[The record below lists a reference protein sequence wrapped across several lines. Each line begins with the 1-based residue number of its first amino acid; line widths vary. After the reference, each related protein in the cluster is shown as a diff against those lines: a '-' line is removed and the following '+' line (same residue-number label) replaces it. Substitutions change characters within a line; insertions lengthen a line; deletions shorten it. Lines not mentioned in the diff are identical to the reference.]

1 MAILAVG
8 LFVVATNAFVI
19 AGLLPS
25 IASSFGVS
33 ADQVSYSISYYAIVV
48 AVAAPAIS
56 ILLPRLSR
64 TTLMATGTALVAVG
78 TVIAAA
84 APGLEVFTAGRLV
97 AAFGGA
103 ALVPAATAAAAALA
117 PVERRGRAIAFV
129 AVGFTA
135 ASAFGAPLG
144 TALATVGGWRMP
156 LFALAGLAVLVSV
169 AIVFFVRN
177 VPLGHPVSVRRR
189 FATLADPRIL
199 LTLAAALLV
208 FCGFNAVYIFSS
220 AVTSQATGDIGSLL
234 AVLLLVFGVS
244 GVIGNVLAGRLVDR
258 FGSRVMT
265 AVALLLQ
272 LATLAAL
279 PLVAGSLVGT
289 AILFA
294 LWGASANASTL
305 PLQHRLIEI
314 DPATS
319 GIALSWFSTAMY
331 AGIALAPPLGAT
343 AFGLGGG
350 ELVPE
355 VAAGALLLAL
365 VVFQVGWLWKR
376 RPAGAAPVGSVP
388 AGSASAGSVPAGSAV
403 ASGPTTGSIPEV
415 AATRS

>member
-1 MAILAVG
+1 MTSIEQSYAHRLTPRLAVLAVG

-25 IASSFGVS
+25 IASSFDVS

-169 AIVFFVRN
+169 AIVFFVRG
-177 VPLGHPVSVRRR
+177 VPVGHAVSVRRR

-220 AVTSQATGDIGSLL
+220 AVTSQATGDTGRCSPCCCSC
-234 AVLLLVFGVS
+234 S
-244 GVIGNVLAGRLVDR
+244 GC
-258 FGSRVMT
+258 
-265 AVALLLQ
+265 
-272 LATLAAL
+272 
-279 PLVAGSLVGT
+279 
-289 AILFA
+289 
-294 LWGASANASTL
+294 
-305 PLQHRLIEI
+305 
-314 DPATS
+314 PA
-319 GIALSWFSTAMY
+319 
-331 AGIALAPPLGAT
+331 
-343 AFGLGGG
+343 
-350 ELVPE
+350 
-355 VAAGALLLAL
+355 
-365 VVFQVGWLWKR
+365 
-376 RPAGAAPVGSVP
+376 
-388 AGSASAGSVPAGSAV
+388 
-403 ASGPTTGSIPEV
+403 
-415 AATRS
+415 